1 MRLLINSKK
10 RLAILLG
17 GMTLLALA
25 IGTNVFL
32 KNLKELRSETA
43 ATFRS
48 RSALIETF
56 IALHRDQVSVMR
68 NLLVANYARDGAGAM
83 PYSLR
88 QYPQQHAWELAST
101 DQILAGTLTGSAS
114 QTPSAEQLREIQA
127 ATALDAQIRPALA
140 YSKEVTWLYYLS
152 ANNFIYLAPK
162 APISQFHFQPALYQR
177 DYWRDAGPQA
187 NPQRR
192 MILEGPYEDMAG
204 KGWILTL
211 AEPVYAADT
220 FLGVVAL
227 DLRIDTL
234 QHLTRVG
241 SAISDTMM
249 ISEDHQLIASN
260 EAFQPG
266 IRLEPPLNDNLI
278 EWRKD
283 ANGDAWLSTPVVKDE
298 LWVVHQLKQSDL
310 LWAAARESRPTWVMI
325 ALASLL
331 GVLAWRLIGV
341 LSEATRMTHTDPL
354 TQLLNRRGLY
364 ERAEGLLAL
373 AERKR
378 LPVAVLLMDIDH
390 FKSINDTYGH
400 AVGDSVL
407 SQLGGHLLK
416 VRRAADLICRWGG
429 EEFVI
434 FMLLEHAEDAIQ
446 VAERM
451 RQEAQRTR
459 IQPGD
464 VPVTLSGGLALM
476 QLGEPLD
483 QTIKRADLQLYAAK
497 ANGRNQIR
505 HTDTDPAYG

>member
-10 RLAILLG
+10 RLATLLG

-25 IGTNVFL
+25 IGTNVFV
-32 KNLKELRSETA
+32 KNLKELRNETA

-68 NLLVANYARDGAGAM
+68 NLLAANYAQNGAGSL

-88 QYPQQHAWELAST
+88 QHPRQHVWELIST
-101 DQILAGTLTGSAS
+101 DQMLAGTLTGSAS
-114 QTPSAEQLREIQA
+114 QLPSAEQLREIQA
-127 ATALDAQIRPALA
+127 ATALDAQTRPALA

-192 MILEGPYEDMAG
+192 MVLDGPYEDMAG

-249 ISEDHQLIASN
+249 ISEDYQLIARN

-266 IRLEPPLNDNLI
+266 IRLQPPLSDGLI

-283 ANGDAWLSTPVVKDE
+283 ANGDTWLSTPVVKDE

-310 LWAAARESRPTWVMI
+310 LWAAAQESRPTWVMI

-364 ERAEGLLAL
+364 ERAEDLLAL
-373 AERKR
+373 AERKS

-390 FKSINDTYGH
+390 FKSINDTHGH

-407 SQLGGHLLK
+407 SQLAGHLLK

-429 EEFVI
+429 EEFVML
-434 FMLLEHAEDAIQ
+434 MLLEHAEDAMT

-464 VPVTLSGGLALM
+464 VPVTLSGGLAIL
-476 QLGEPLD
+476 QPGEALD
-483 QTIKRADLQLYAAK
+483 QAIKRADLQLYEAK
-497 ANGRNQIR
+497 ANGRNHIR
-505 HTDTDPAYG
+505 HVEAEPS

>member
-1 MRLLINSKK
+1 M
-10 RLAILLG
+10 
-17 GMTLLALA
+17 
-25 IGTNVFL
+25 V
-32 KNLKELRSETA
+32 
-43 ATFRS
+43 
-48 RSALIETF
+48 
-56 IALHRDQVSVMR
+56 
-68 NLLVANYARDGAGAM
+68 
-83 PYSLR
+83 
-88 QYPQQHAWELAST
+88 
-101 DQILAGTLTGSAS
+101 
-114 QTPSAEQLREIQA
+114 
-127 ATALDAQIRPALA
+127 LD
-140 YSKEVTWLYYLS
+140 
-152 ANNFIYLAPK
+152 
-162 APISQFHFQPALYQR
+162 
-177 DYWRDAGPQA
+177 
-187 NPQRR
+187 
-192 MILEGPYEDMAG
+192 GPYEDMAG
-204 KGWILTL
+204 KGWVLTL

-249 ISEDHQLIASN
+249 ISEDYQLIARN

-266 IRLEPPLNDNLI
+266 IRLQPPLSDGLI

-310 LWAAARESRPTWVMI
+310 LWAAAQESRPTWVMI

-364 ERAEGLLAL
+364 ERAEDLLAL

-390 FKSINDTYGH
+390 FKSINDTHGH

-407 SQLGGHLLK
+407 SQLGGHLLR

-429 EEFVI
+429 EEFVML
-434 FMLLEHAEDAIQ
+434 MLLEHAEDAMT

-464 VPVTLSGGLALM
+464 VPVTLSGGLAIL
-476 QLGEPLD
+476 QPGEALD
-483 QTIKRADLQLYAAK
+483 QAIKRADLQLYEAK
-497 ANGRNQIR
+497 ANGRNHIR
-505 HTDTDPAYG
+505 HVAAEPS